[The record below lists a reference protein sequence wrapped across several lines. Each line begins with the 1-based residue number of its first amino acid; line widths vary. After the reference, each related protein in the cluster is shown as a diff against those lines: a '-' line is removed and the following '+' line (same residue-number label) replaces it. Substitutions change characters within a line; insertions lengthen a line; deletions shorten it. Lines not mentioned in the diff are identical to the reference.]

1 MGWPNQKPYPPIRR
15 RAMLDALKYVLNF
28 EWLTG
33 LGMTAS
39 KSVFLILFVVIGV
52 LVLMLPKDY
61 IYEGVKDRRWWHNLK
76 LWAIGDLVFI
86 FVTYYIF

>member
-1 MGWPNQKPYPPIRR
+1 
-15 RAMLDALKYVLNF
+15 MLNALKYLLNF

-33 LGMTAS
+33 VGMGAS
-39 KSVFLILFVVIGV
+39 KNVFLILFVAIGI

-61 IYEGVKDRRWWHNLK
+61 IYEGVEKRRWWHNLK

-86 FVTYYIF
+86 FITYYIF